1 MLIFNGIF
9 NFSFN
14 KYMLG
19 IFIRGMLLEI
29 GGSFLVIIIRKIV
42 MERSVVIFIESFLL
56 ELLGIQNLSNV
67 INVISMYGMIML
79 NRQNSGLC

>member
-1 MLIFNGIF
+1 MLKSIKGFKFFVYVDILMVF
-9 NFSFN
+9 LIFSFN

-56 ELLGIQNLSNV
+56 ELLGI
-67 INVISMYGMIML
+67 
-79 NRQNSGLC
+79 

>member
-1 MLIFNGIF
+1 MVFLIF
-9 NFSFN
+9 SFI
-14 KYMLG
+14 KYMVG

-56 ELLGIQNLSNV
+56 ELLGI
-67 INVISMYGMIML
+67 
-79 NRQNSGLC
+79 